1 MASSSPLLAKAL
13 ALLLLAVLVVAIYA
27 GLDRGWLGPRSPE
40 KTEPSPGLPATD
52 LGTVLIP
59 SGTPPGKALT
69 YVWRVDTLAPP
80 RYQLGYGLGASLVDA
95 LEREHRELGKRLH
108 FRPLSRDRFTYR
120 APPHCGTDLRC
131 VYEELMRTN
140 AEPVR
145 QLGEP
150 FLEFIRAHELNSAQA
165 AELIIGFVQRIR
177 YELPGMDVPFGL
189 IPPAL
194 VPAHD
199 RGDCDSK
206 ALLAVMLLRQAGIDA
221 VLLFSDPLGHAAV
234 GVGLPGSG
242 TALHHGG
249 RAWRYAELSTEG
261 WPIGMIPP
269 PYDKPRLWTV
279 LPLSNPDDTTAE

>member
-1 MASSSPLLAKAL
+1 VASSSPHFAKAL
-13 ALLLLAVLVVAIYA
+13 ALLVLAVLVLAIYV
-27 GLDRGWLGPRSPE
+27 GLDRGWLGPLSPE
-40 KTEPSPGLPATD
+40 ETDPFSDLPTAD

-59 SGTPPGKALT
+59 TTTPPGRALT
-69 YVWRVDTLAPP
+69 YVWRVDTLEPP

-95 LEREHRELGKRLH
+95 LEREHRELGERLH

-120 APPHCGTDLRC
+120 APPHCGTDMRC

-140 AEPVR
+140 TEPVR

-150 FLEFIRAHELNSAQA
+150 FLEFIRTHQLSSPQA
-165 AELIIGFVQRIR
+165 ANLIIGFVQRIH
-177 YELPGMDVPFGL
+177 YELPDKDVPFGV

-194 VPAHD
+194 VPAQD

-221 VLLFSDPLGHAAV
+221 VLLYSDPLAHAAV
-234 GVGLPGSG
+234 GVGLPGRG
-242 TALHHGG
+242 TALQHGG
-249 RAWRYAELSTEG
+249 RTWRYAELSTEG

-269 PYDKPRLWTV
+269 QYDKPRLWTV
-279 LPLSNPDDTTAE
+279 LPLSDASH

>member
-1 MASSSPLLAKAL
+1 MASSSPPFAKAL
-13 ALLLLAVLVVAIYA
+13 ALLGFAALVFAISA
-27 GLDRGWLGPRSPE
+27 GLHRGWLGPPSPE
-40 KTEPSPGLPATD
+40 EPDPSSRLPTAD

-80 RYQLGYGLGASLVDA
+80 RFQLGYGLGAPLADA

-120 APPHCGTDLRC
+120 APPHCGRDMRC
-131 VYEELMRTN
+131 VYEELMRTHT
-140 AEPVR
+140 EPVR

-150 FLEFIRAHELNSAQA
+150 FLEFIRTHQLNPAQA

-177 YELPGMDVPFGL
+177 YELPGMEVPFGI

-194 VPAHD
+194 VPAKD

-221 VLLFSDPLGHAAV
+221 VLLSSDPLAHAAV
-234 GVGLPGSG
+234 GVGLPGG
-242 TALHHGG
+242 GRALHHGG

-269 PYDKPRLWTV
+269 QYDKPRLWTV
-279 LPLSNPDDTTAE
+279 LPLSEQGGGDSG

>member
-1 MASSSPLLAKAL
+1 MASSSPPFAKAL
-13 ALLLLAVLVVAIYA
+13 ALLVLAVLVLATYV
-27 GLDRGWLGPRSPE
+27 GLDQGWLGPLSPE
-40 KTEPSPGLPATD
+40 GTEPSSDLPTAD

-59 SGTPPGKALT
+59 STTPPGRALT
-69 YVWRVDTLAPP
+69 YVWRVDILEPP

-95 LEREHRELGKRLH
+95 LEREHQELGERLH

-120 APPHCGTDLRC
+120 APPHCGTDMRC

-140 AEPVR
+140 TEPVR

-150 FLEFIRAHELNSAQA
+150 FLEFIRAHQLSSTQA
-165 AELIIGFVQRIR
+165 ANLIIGFVQRIH
-177 YELPGMDVPFGL
+177 YELPDKEVPFGV

-194 VPAHD
+194 VPAQD

-221 VLLFSDPLGHAAV
+221 VLLYSDPLAHAAV
-234 GVGLPGSG
+234 GVGLPGRG
-242 TALHHGG
+242 TALQHGG
-249 RAWRYAELSTEG
+249 RTWRYAELSTEG

-269 PYDKPRLWTV
+269 QYDKPRLWTV
-279 LPLSNPDDTTAE
+279 LPLSDSSQ

>member
-1 MASSSPLLAKAL
+1 VASSSPPFAKAL
-13 ALLLLAVLVVAIYA
+13 ALMILAALVLAIYV
-27 GLDRGWLGPRSPE
+27 GLDQGWLGPLSPE
-40 KTEPSPGLPATD
+40 GTDPSSSVPTAD

-59 SGTPPGKALT
+59 STTPPGRALM
-69 YVWRVDTLAPP
+69 YVWSVNTLEPP
-80 RYQLGYGLGASLVDA
+80 RYQLGYGLGAALVNA
-95 LEREHRELGKRLH
+95 LEREHQELGARLY

-120 APPHCGTDLRC
+120 APPHCGTDMRC

-140 AEPVR
+140 TEPVR

-150 FLEFIRAHELNSAQA
+150 FLEFIRTHQLSSTQA
-165 AELIIGFVQRIR
+165 ANLIIGFVQRIH
-177 YELPGMDVPFGL
+177 YELPDKNVPFGV

-194 VPAHD
+194 VPAKD

-221 VLLFSDPLGHAAV
+221 VLLYSDPLAHAAV
-234 GVGLPGSG
+234 GVGLPGRG
-242 TALHHGG
+242 TALQHGG

-269 PYDKPRLWTV
+269 QYDKPRLWTV
-279 LPLSNPDDTTAE
+279 LPLSDSSQ